1 MQRDTLT
8 IKNDALG
15 EILSRVIKEK
25 PGEAEP
31 DGKTDQEMGENLIA
45 EYAMDMYYS
54 GSAVGTDLDFTYDT
68 LNDLPTAVSS
78 CYRRYRKGDHPEY
91 AVVGLMKSLA
101 AYFFALAMNEHD
113 MPWEVLQGKGSS
125 YASGQPRE
133 TLWGVFRIQVGKK
146 RKADF
151 LLPVIDGCQVV
162 GNAEKRLLII
172 DLTQLI
178 REYKAVTKVDLK
190 NKGVSNIT
198 FEL

>member
-45 EYAMDMYYS
+45 EYA
-54 GSAVGTDLDFTYDT
+54 VGTDMDFTYET
-68 LNDLPTAVSS
+68 LKDLPTAVSS

-91 AVVGLMKSLA
+91 AIVGLMKSLA

-162 GNAEKRLLII
+162 ENAEKRLLII
-172 DLTQLI
+172 DLTQLM

-198 FEL
+198 FDL